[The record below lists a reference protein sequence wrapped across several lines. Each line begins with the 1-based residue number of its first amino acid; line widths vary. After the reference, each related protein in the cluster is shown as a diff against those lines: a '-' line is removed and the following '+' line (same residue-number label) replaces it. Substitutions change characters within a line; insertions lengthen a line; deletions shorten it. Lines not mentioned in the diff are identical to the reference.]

1 MKRIVIVAA
10 VLLVSIETYSTT
22 IPLDSIRRSLV
33 SFLSKV
39 DHLNYSTDD
48 LPDFLIVDRG
58 KREDIK
64 EGKDGV
70 FAFGTLTSDVGI
82 RPHFLLIDRDSFQ
95 ILNMREPIDVN
106 VLKLIQFFE
115 RNKEQYS
122 RDEILFYMKNLIDIY
137 QDYEAYIKSRGEAI
151 P

>member
-1 MKRIVIVAA
+1 MLKI
-10 VLLVSIETYSTT
+10 T
-22 IPLDSIRRSLV
+22 ILNH
-33 SFLSKV
+33 
-39 DHLNYSTDD
+39 HLNYSTDD
-48 LPDFLIVDRG
+48 LPNFLIVDRG
-58 KREDIK
+58 KHEEIE

-122 RDEILFYMKNLIDIY
+122 KDEILFYMKNLIDIY
-137 QDYEAYIKSRGEAI
+137 QGYEAYIKSRGELFLKQEKQDEHESED
-151 P
+151 